1 MLPLFAGQGKS
12 KNCRRNSE
20 SHFQGTARNHWQ
32 KRQNCL
38 NVILNGGN
46 KVKNKD
52 FPILC
57 DFIRIEVFSLRIKK
71 QKSYSAPYQVIV
83 QSSHRVKK

>member
-57 DFIRIEVFSLRIKK
+57 DFIRIEVFSLRIKNRN
-71 QKSYSAPYQVIV
+71 PIL
-83 QSSHRVKK
+83 HRIK